1 MNSLHPA
8 ASIDPGGVGTLASA
22 VSRDAVIQAEVEVA
36 RQRVEKA
43 LLREIEAMV
52 LFALGAGLDL
62 PPGALATRQPSAP
75 DPSPSDPLPADPS
88 LSDPPQPDPPRR
100 GTVGDPLVRLAAL
113 HLTLTKLI
121 APARGA
127 SLVLLAEQRQ
137 AHPVLQTFGPVPQ
150 VRWMLATAVL
160 SLVFLLGTALSGD
173 VNPENIA
180 KGLLNLRGVA
190 LIKVETFL
198 VAASAVGATL
208 ANLKQLNRYI
218 SDCNYDPRYDSSYWS
233 RLVMGLISGVIL
245 SQVVFGSLIGSDSTA
260 ASNATGGALEGFGQ
274 PILAIIGGFS
284 AELVHDILT
293 HLINVIGNTLGLRKG
308 E

>member
-1 MNSLHPA
+1 M
-8 ASIDPGGVGTLASA
+8 
-22 VSRDAVIQAEVEVA
+22 
-36 RQRVEKA
+36 
-43 LLREIEAMV
+43 
-52 LFALGAGLDL
+52 
-62 PPGALATRQPSAP
+62 
-75 DPSPSDPLPADPS
+75 
-88 LSDPPQPDPPRR
+88 
-100 GTVGDPLVRLAAL
+100 
-113 HLTLTKLI
+113 
-121 APARGA
+121 
-127 SLVLLAEQRQ
+127 
-137 AHPVLQTFGPVPQ
+137 FGPVPQ

-218 SDCNYDPRYDSSYWS
+218 SDCNYDPRYDASYWS

-245 SQVVFGSLIGSDSTA
+245 SQVVFGSLIGGDGTA
-260 ASNATGGALEGFGQ
+260 ASHASGGALEGFGQ

-293 HLINVIGNTLGLRKG
+293 HLIGVIGNALGLRKADPPRSPADR
-308 E
+308 